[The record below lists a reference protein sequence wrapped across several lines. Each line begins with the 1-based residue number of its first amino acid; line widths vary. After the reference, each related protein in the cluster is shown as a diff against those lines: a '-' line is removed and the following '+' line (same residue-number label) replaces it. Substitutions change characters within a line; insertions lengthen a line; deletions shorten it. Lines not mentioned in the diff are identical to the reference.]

1 MVHSS
6 YNFSR
11 FPGFRSIHRPQL
23 GATIAASYIRGPNT
37 ICLTAAAFA
46 VSLSVMF
53 SSGSN
58 WTIRLGR
65 GKVRDLLELKKKHV
79 TAHLVLSI

>member
-23 GATIAASYIRGPNT
+23 GATIAASYIRGTQYNMPY
-37 ICLTAAAFA
+37 
-46 VSLSVMF
+46 
-53 SSGSN
+53 SSGVCC
-58 WTIRLGR
+58 TTLGYVFQR
-65 GKVRDLLELKKKHV
+65 F
-79 TAHLVLSI
+79 